1 MKSLSHL
8 FLILLAFAHQSIFA
22 EDITLR
28 FTANHTC
35 THVELDSVLIENL
48 TTKGG
53 SKTLFYP
60 DFVFALLTT
69 SVNEIDLKAEGMH
82 VSQNYPNPFS
92 SETNISVYVP
102 EPDHVRVIVQ
112 NLTGQ
117 VLAMHESN
125 LGSGAHSFTFHAG
138 NQQTYLLTVN
148 SNKYTQHRLMLQIG
162 SSGPSAPRL
171 TYHGM
176 DQDNIRPLT
185 STSTIKGKLKSGG
198 AFSYEPGDEL
208 RFTGYVTN
216 LLTNQIDYAIITD
229 TPIGSSDYFFDIA
242 NLLPETPSYITGK
255 ETVYGG
261 TQELTYHVESVP
273 GNVYYW
279 EVPEGWEITGGHG
292 TSSVNV
298 SPGGSSGDILVYA
311 GNPCGESPS
320 TKLEVIVVFSLS
332 LLSEPAEGGIAIEDG
347 LFEAGQVAELTAIP
361 SEGYSFVSWGGDTGH
376 LDDLNEAI
384 TTLTM
389 PAEDVSLTAS
399 FTLVEY
405 QLSIGT
411 DPEGSGSVS
420 VDPEKEHYNIG
431 DVVEI
436 TASAAPG
443 YSFVSWD
450 GDTGHLDDLNE
461 AITTLTMPA
470 EDVSLTASFALSATS
485 CNCLLVDGITTS
497 GIYKVLIDDVP
508 TEVFCDMTS
517 DGGGWTLV
525 AVSAQG
531 GNEWS
536 WNNRALFTTSR
547 TVFGTLDDM
556 DISSQ
561 SFSNNYKNT
570 GLHDIEMEDVMVR
583 WASNLDSKWASY
595 HNVSDGTGSLSDI
608 ISATPVS
615 ACAPFNSGYAKSAG
629 NDFGYLNTGT
639 GRGYCGERLYFNL
652 RNTEGSSMN
661 CGIGANNYSTYG
673 PSFNYRLSHG
683 TCTDGSSGPYNEP
696 SYTGFGPCNST
707 RISQRGVVH
716 IANAWTDLGLSAEGQ
731 RRSMLLFVR

>member
-8 FLILLAFAHQSIFA
+8 FLILLVFAHQSIFA

-53 SKTLFYP
+53 SKTLFHP

-261 TQELTYHVESVP
+261 SQELTYHVESVP
-273 GNVYYW
+273 GIVYYW

-311 GNPCGESPS
+311 GNTCGESPS

-361 SEGYSFVSWGGDTGH
+361 SEGYSFVSW
-376 LDDLNEAI
+376 
-384 TTLTM
+384 
-389 PAEDVSLTAS
+389 
-399 FTLVEY
+399 
-405 QLSIGT
+405 
-411 DPEGSGSVS
+411 
-420 VDPEKEHYNIG
+420 
-431 DVVEI
+431 
-436 TASAAPG
+436 
-443 YSFVSWD
+443 D

-470 EDVSLTASFALSATS
+470 EDVNLTASFALSATS

-531 GNEWS
+531 GNEWT
-536 WNNRALFTTSR
+536 WNNLALFTTSR

-707 RISQRGVVH
+707 RSSQRGVVH